1 MAGRTVKR
9 GGTLP
14 PVSERVVI
22 FGATSAIAVEIARAY
37 AGRGARL
44 FLVARNAEKLAALV
58 AEFGP
63 ACAGS
68 ASADL
73 TDVAHSELLVGQAQA
88 ALGELDVAI
97 IAQGY
102 LGDQLA
108 SERDLRETRRIF
120 ETNLASVIALV
131 IPLANYFEGRGA
143 GHLAVLGSVAGERGR
158 PRNYTYGAAKAALAV
173 YMQGVRARLGARGVG
188 VHLIKLGPVD
198 TPMTVDHRKNLLF
211 ARPPG
216 VANAIVRAIDAGRGE
231 PYVPWFWQVIMAV
244 VRVVPDALFRRIR
257 ALQDR

>member
-1 MAGRTVKR
+1 
-9 GGTLP
+9 
-14 PVSERVVI
+14 VSERVVI
-22 FGATSAIAVEIARAY
+22 FGATSAIAVEVARAY
-37 AGRGARL
+37 AARGARL
-44 FLVARNAEKLAALV
+44 FLVARHAERLAALV
-58 AEFGP
+58 AELGP

-68 ASADL
+68 AAADL
-73 TDVAHSELLVGQAQA
+73 TDFERAGELVDRARV
-88 ALGELDVAI
+88 ALGELDVAV

-108 SERDLRETRRIF
+108 SERELVEARRIF
-120 ETNLASVIALV
+120 ATNLMSVIALA
-131 IPLANYFEGRGA
+131 IPLANYFETRGA

-158 PRNYTYGAAKAALAV
+158 PRNYTYGAAKGALTV
-173 YMQGVRARLGARGVG
+173 YLQGVRARLAGRGVG

-198 TPMTVDHRKNLLF
+198 TPMTVAHRKHVLF

-231 PYVPWFWQVIMAV
+231 AYVPWFWQVIMAV
-244 VRVVPDALFRRIR
+244 VRAVPDALFRRIR

>member
-1 MAGRTVKR
+1 M
-9 GGTLP
+9 
-14 PVSERVVI
+14 SERVVI
-22 FGATSAIAVEIARAY
+22 FGATSAIAVEVARAY
-37 AGRGARL
+37 AARGARL
-44 FLVARNAEKLAALV
+44 FLVARHAERLAALV
-58 AEFGP
+58 AELGP

-68 ASADL
+68 AAADL
-73 TDVAHSELLVGQAQA
+73 TDFERAGELVDRARV
-88 ALGELDVAI
+88 ALGELDVAV

-108 SERDLRETRRIF
+108 SERELVEARRIF
-120 ETNLASVIALV
+120 ATNLMSVIALA
-131 IPLANYFEGRGA
+131 IPLANYFETRGA

-158 PRNYTYGAAKAALAV
+158 PRNYTYGAAKGALTV
-173 YMQGVRARLGARGVG
+173 YLQGVRARLAGRGVG

-198 TPMTVDHRKNLLF
+198 TPMTVAHRKHVLF

-231 PYVPWFWQVIMAV
+231 AYVPWFWQVIMAV
-244 VRVVPDALFRRIR
+244 VRAVPDALFRRIR